1 MTLQIVTIALI
12 GGIFCLDRIYAQTLI
27 SRPVVTGAL
36 LGLIL
41 GDFRTGLII
50 GAILELIWIDQ
61 APIGTMVPPNDTVS
75 TILIT
80 ACTILAGNHLGA
92 LSRELIAFSIFVLCP
107 SAILAQHL
115 DIFIFRNNDGLA
127 RIALS
132 CAMRGDIRGVERQ
145 HLFALLKAF
154 VLSVL
159 LILVLLV
166 AGYYILIG
174 VYPVLTVQLMKAL
187 NYIYYFIPI
196 LGVAV
201 ALNTINLE
209 RTMPAFCS
217 VFVVA
222 TLLMDLLF
230 KS

>member
-1 MTLQIVTIALI
+1 M
-12 GGIFCLDRIYAQTLI
+12 
-27 SRPVVTGAL
+27 
-36 LGLIL
+36 
-41 GDFRTGLII
+41 I

-61 APIGTMVPPNDTVS
+61 APIGTTVPPNDTVS

-80 ACTILAGNHLGA
+80 TCTILAGNYLGA
-92 LSRELIAFSIFVLCP
+92 LSRELIAFSIFMLCP
-107 SAILAQHL
+107 AAILAQHL
-115 DIFIFRNNDGLA
+115 DIFIFRKNDSLA

-145 HLFALLKAF
+145 HLFALLKTF
-154 VLSVL
+154 VLSAF

-174 VYPVLTVQLMKAL
+174 LYPVLTVQIMKAL
-187 NYIYYFIPI
+187 NYVYYFIPI

-201 ALNTINLE
+201 ALNTINLKY
-209 RTMPAFCS
+209 TIPTFCS
-217 VFVVA
+217 VFIVA
-222 TLLMDLLF
+222 TIMMDFLF